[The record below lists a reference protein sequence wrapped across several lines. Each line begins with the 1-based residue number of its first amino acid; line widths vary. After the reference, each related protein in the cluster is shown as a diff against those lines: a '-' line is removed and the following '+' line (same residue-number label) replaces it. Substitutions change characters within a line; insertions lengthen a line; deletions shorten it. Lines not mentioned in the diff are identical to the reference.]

1 MMTHSRRT
9 FLVSSA
15 GALALAS
22 KAWAQAAFPSKP
34 IRILVGFPAGGA
46 LDVATRVLTQAL
58 AGGELHPIVVDN
70 KVGASGT
77 IALTEVARAA
87 PDGYTLG
94 LGTTSNLLI
103 APFLYPRLPYKAEA
117 DLVSLGEFAQGQ
129 SLVYAST
136 RSGLRTLSAAIA
148 AMRREPGRL
157 SYASPGTG
165 TTAHLSFEMFK
176 ARDKLFIVHVPY
188 RGTPQAMNA
197 VASGDVELGVDAIG
211 PVLPLIRA
219 GRVVPLA
226 QSGERRSDFLVHV
239 PTLKELGF
247 PEIIGTNSLSL
258 VARAA
263 LGEPQRTLIQAE
275 FQKAVQQ
282 QEFRT
287 QMTNLGLQ
295 AAFRSG
301 PEVRDGMKTQHAFW
315 ERAVRYSGATND

>member
-1 MMTHSRRT
+1 MDPSRRKI
-9 FLVSSA
+9 LVSTA
-15 GALALAS
+15 AALALS
-22 KAWAQAAFPSKP
+22 SRAWAQPAYPSKP
-34 IRILVGFPAGGA
+34 IRIVVGFPAGGA
-46 LDVATRVLTQAL
+46 LDVATRALTQAL
-58 AGGELHPIVVDN
+58 AVGALHPIVVDN
-70 KVGASGT
+70 KVGAGGT

-94 LGTTSNLLI
+94 LGTTSNLVI
-103 APFLYPRLPYKAEA
+103 APYLYPRLAYKAEA

-136 RSGLRTLSAAIA
+136 NSGLRTLSAAIA
-148 AMRREPGRL
+148 AMRNDPGKL

-197 VASGDVELGVDAIG
+197 VASGEVELGVDAIG

-226 QSGERRSDFLVHV
+226 QSGERRSDFLRDV

-247 PEIIGTNSLSL
+247 PEIVGTNGLGL
-258 VARAA
+258 VAPAA
-263 LGEPQRTLIQAE
+263 LGEPVRALIQAE
-275 FQKAVQQ
+275 LQKAVDQ
-282 QEFRT
+282 QEFLAH
-287 QMTNLGLQ
+287 MNNLGLQ
-295 AAFRSG
+295 AAFRTGS
-301 PEVRDGMKTQHAFW
+301 EVRDGMKAQQAFW
-315 ERAVRYSGATND
+315 ARAVRHSGATND